1 MQRIWVSGYR
11 AFELAVFDPKDPKKT
26 IIERVLKEFLTQWL
40 NQNEEES
47 WLITGPQLGVEQ
59 WSAEAGLSLKE
70 DYPRLKVAMMLPFA
84 DFASRWNEANQSQLA
99 SLKAAVDFSAEV
111 SPQPYQSPEQLRM
124 YQRFMFEHTDRLLLV
139 YDPDQENNPDQKS
152 KPYWLYRAAKCYQ
165 EDFPDYQVDLIDMP
179 ALEAAANEWAA
190 EQNEGEMTD

>member
-1 MQRIWVSGYR
+1 
-11 AFELAVFDPKDPKKT
+11 
-26 IIERVLKEFLTQWL
+26 
-40 NQNEEES
+40 
-47 WLITGPQLGVEQ
+47 
-59 WSAEAGLSLKE
+59 
-70 DYPRLKVAMMLPFA
+70 
-84 DFASRWNEANQSQLA
+84 
-99 SLKAAVDFSAEV
+99 
-111 SPQPYQSPEQLRM
+111 M